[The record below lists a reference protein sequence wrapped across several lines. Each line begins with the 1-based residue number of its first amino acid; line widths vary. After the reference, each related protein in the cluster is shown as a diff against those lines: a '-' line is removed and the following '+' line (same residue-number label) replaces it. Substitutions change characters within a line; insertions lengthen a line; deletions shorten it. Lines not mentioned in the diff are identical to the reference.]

1 MRTGTSVLIGAKE
14 HAYVLVL
21 SPSHFYYNPFSPVL
35 QEGILMDKKMIA
47 AIEAI
52 LARGARVELLT
63 GPNGEIKILRVRR
76 ETVPVEKNRRVIS

>member
-1 MRTGTSVLIGAKE
+1 
-14 HAYVLVL
+14 
-21 SPSHFYYNPFSPVL
+21 
-35 QEGILMDKKMIA
+35 MDKKMIA

-52 LARGARVELLT
+52 LARGERVELLT